1 MTRISGSNPILA
13 ALRQQL
19 DRKSG
24 IKKAPQTKTGQTAS
38 TSAPVP
44 HTAGLG
50 KKLQQ
55 EPEIDDDAARH
66 LLVKALLLDQFG
78 TRFANDPSFLDLVR
92 QVETLMA
99 NDESVSAELSTIV
112 TGLRTGKTDDKQS

>member
-24 IKKAPQTKTGQTAS
+24 INKAPQTKTGEIAS
-38 TSAPVP
+38 TSAPVS

-78 TRFANDPSFLDLVR
+78 SRFANDPSFLDLVR

-99 NDESVSAELSTIV
+99 NDESVSAELRSIV